1 MVELQKIAG
10 AALFALILIVGIN
23 VGGDALEH
31 LLSPAPVR
39 HAEPL
44 AAARPPAPA
53 TAPAPQAQPASADRA
68 AVKKCIA
75 CHSFEQG
82 GANRIGPNLFG
93 VVGRDIASAPGFSYS
108 GALKALPGAWT
119 PDTLDAFVT
128 DPKAVAPGN
137 KMGFAGES
145 DAQARA
151 AIIAYLTSLK

>member
-31 LLSPAPVR
+31 VLSPAPVR

-44 AAARPPAPA
+44 PAAQPPAPA
-53 TAPAPQAQPASADRA
+53 PAPAPQAQPASADRA

-82 GANRIGPNLFG
+82 GANRVGPNLFG

-108 GALKALPGAWT
+108 DALKGLPGTWT
-119 PDTLDAFVT
+119 PDSLDAFVT
-128 DPKAVAPGN
+128 NPKGVAPGT